1 MTETAHLWVF
11 FLLVL
16 GTVMLP
22 GLDMAFVLGSAL
34 VGGRRAGLWAVAG
47 LMAGGVCHVAMGAT
61 GLAVVLRLFP
71 AAFNAMLLAGAL
83 YVAWVGFGLWGAE
96 DGPGIDARPA
106 ERSSFAFFRRA
117 ALTNLL
123 NPKAYVFMLAVFPQ
137 FIRPESGT
145 VAGQALLL
153 GAIIAGTQGAV
164 YGTVACLADGARDWL
179 RTHPGGSRT
188 MARGVGLLLMAVAA
202 FTILEGWR
210 QASR

>member
-1 MTETAHLWVF
+1 VTDSAHLWVF

-34 VGGRRAGLWAVAG
+34 VGGRRAGLWAVTG
-47 LMAGGVCHVAMGAT
+47 LMAGGACHVAMGAT

-71 AAFNAMLLAGAL
+71 SAFNAMLVAGAV
-83 YVAWVGFGLWGAE
+83 YVAWVGFGLWGTG
-96 DGPGIDARPA
+96 DGLPIEAGQA

-137 FIRPESGT
+137 FIRPESGP
-145 VAGQALLL
+145 VAGQALVL
-153 GAIIAGTQGAV
+153 GAIIVSTQGVV
-164 YGTVACLADGARDWL
+164 YGTVACAADWARDWL
-179 RTHPGGSRT
+179 RTHPGGSRA

-202 FTILEGWR
+202 FTVLEGWR
-210 QASR
+210 MASR